1 MNMLT
6 LDQIISINDKSGQM
20 LPWNKLNKSLKLKRM
35 MDFADELR
43 IKDELDDERTEQL
56 KVLLRTRLDRKC
68 LQRVKDV
75 VYNAEEGKIVSIP
88 SLIRVQSKYTLRS
101 EAASPLSSLAPK
113 NKTVRN
119 DKKGTVVNVESAD
132 LK

>member
-35 MDFADELR
+35 MDFADELQ
-43 IKDELDDERTEQL
+43 IKDDLDDERTEQL

-75 VYNAEEGKIVSIP
+75 VYDVGEGKIVSIP

-101 EAASPLSSLAPK
+101 DSVSPLSSLAPK

-119 DKKGTVVNVESAD
+119 DKK
-132 LK
+132 

>member
-1 MNMLT
+1 MLT
-6 LDQIISINDKSGQM
+6 LEQIVSINDKPNQM

-35 MDFADELR
+35 MDFADELSL
-43 IKDELDDERTEQL
+43 KDELDEEKTEQL

-101 EAASPLSSLAPK
+101 DAQCPLSSLAPK
-113 NKTVRN
+113 NKTVR
-119 DKKGTVVNVESAD
+119 K
-132 LK
+132 

>member
-1 MNMLT
+1 MLT
-6 LDQIISINDKSGQM
+6 LEQIESINDKPNQM

-35 MDFADELR
+35 MDFADELSV
-43 IKDELDDERTEQL
+43 KDELDEAKTEQL
-56 KVLLRTRLDRKC
+56 KELLRTRLDRKC

-101 EAASPLSSLAPK
+101 DSQSPLSSLAPK
-113 NKTVRN
+113 NKTVR
-119 DKKGTVVNVESAD
+119 K
-132 LK
+132 

>member
-1 MNMLT
+1 MLT

-35 MDFADELR
+35 MDFADELQ

-88 SLIRVQSKYTLRS
+88 SLIRIHSKYTLRS
-101 EAASPLSSLAPK
+101 DTASPLSSLAPK

-119 DKKGTVVNVESAD
+119 DKIKSSM
-132 LK
+132 